1 MNESLPPDLS
11 KVLNETAE
19 LSRAFLVGGCVRD
32 ALLQLPTTDYDIEV
46 FGIGYE
52 ELARTLARWG
62 KVDLVGR
69 SFGVVKLTTRPGH
82 TYDFSI
88 PRRDSKT
95 APGHKGFEIKFE
107 PGLTP
112 KDAAARRDYTINAL
126 MFDPR
131 ERKILDFFGG
141 ESDLQNR
148 ILRHTSAAFPE
159 DPLRVLRGM
168 QFSARFNLT
177 AAKETIE
184 LSRSIKSSYPELA
197 RERVREEWFKWAE
210 KSTRPSRGLEFLQ
223 ATEWIEHFPEL
234 NRMRGIPQD
243 PEWHPEGDVWVHTLH
258 CCDAM
263 AELPEWRD
271 SNVETRIVLMLAVL
285 LHDTGKALTT
295 TEALKRGEPRIV
307 SPCHEDA
314 SGPLAESFLDRINA
328 PHAIREHVVPLV
340 VNHMAHFHQ
349 VSDRALRRLSKRLE
363 PENIRSLVTLMTAD
377 SFGRPPLPRRVPE
390 NVIAIR
396 DRAEALAIQEKPPEP
411 ILLGRHLLE
420 FGFRPGPDL
429 GRLLHEA
436 YEAQLSG
443 IIVDLLSALDWA
455 ANAPTTPTEI
465 SAAIRRRRADESS
478 VPGESSDGGNSEDS

>member
-11 KVLNETAE
+11 SVLKETTE

-32 ALLQLPTTDYDIEV
+32 WLLGLPNTDYDIEV

-52 ELARTLARWG
+52 DLARILARWG

-69 SFGVVKLTTRPGH
+69 SFGVVKLTTRPDH

-95 APGHKGFEIKFE
+95 APGHKGFQVQFD
-107 PGLTP
+107 PALTP
-112 KDAAARRDYTINAL
+112 KDAAARRDFTINSL

-131 ERKILDFFGG
+131 EQKMLDFFGG
-141 ESDLQNR
+141 ESDLRNR

-168 QFSARFNLT
+168 QFAARFNLA

-184 LSRSIKSSYPELA
+184 LSRAIKSSYPELA
-197 RERVREEWFKWAE
+197 RERVREEWFKWAA
-210 KSTRPSRGLEFLQ
+210 KSTRPSRGLAFLQ
-223 ATEWIEHFPEL
+223 ATEWVEHFPEM
-234 NRMRGIPQD
+234 NAIRGIPQD

-263 AELPEWRD
+263 AELPEWRGSD
-271 SNVETRIVLMLAVL
+271 VETRIVLMLAVL
-285 LHDTGKALTT
+285 LHDTGKAVTT
-295 TEALKRGEPRIV
+295 TEALKRGERRII
-307 SPCHEDA
+307 SPGHEEV
-314 SGPLAESFLDRINA
+314 SGPLAGSFLERINA
-328 PHAIREHVVPLV
+328 PHAIRDRVVPLV

-349 VSDRALRRLSKRLE
+349 VSDRAVRRLSKRLE
-363 PENIRSLVTLMTAD
+363 PENIRDLVTLMTAD

-396 DRAEALAIQEKPPEP
+396 QKAEALAIQEKPPAP
-411 ILLGRHLLE
+411 ILLGRHLLK
-420 FGFRPGPDL
+420 FGFPPGLEL

-443 IIVDLLSALDWA
+443 RIVDLPSALDWI
-455 ANAPTTPTEI
+455 ANAPTTPPEVR
-465 SAAIRRRRADESS
+465 AAIRNRPE
-478 VPGESSDGGNSEDS
+478 